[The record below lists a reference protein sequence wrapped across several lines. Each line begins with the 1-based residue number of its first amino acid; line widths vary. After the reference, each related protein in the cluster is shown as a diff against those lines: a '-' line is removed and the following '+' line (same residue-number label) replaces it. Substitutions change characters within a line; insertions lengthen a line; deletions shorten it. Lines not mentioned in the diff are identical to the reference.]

1 VPWPRRLLTCS
12 TGWLTG
18 TRELSK
24 KKQDRK
30 TDRKKK
36 SVKTRR
42 NKKRFVTKIDQFL
55 KSRSGERSSAENFT
69 SYQIT
74 TTLTTKKVLFIFD
87 TFLHEVMVLQV
98 HCLQVPP
105 ITTELLLLPPPKNQ
119 SKKPKSS
126 LQKPIMSFKQS
137 TKTHNKSITSIL
149 ASENLS

>member
-98 HCLQVPP
+98 HFLQVPP

-119 SKKPKSS
+119 SKKPKS

>member
-1 VPWPRRLLTCS
+1 M
-12 TGWLTG
+12 GG

-24 KKQDRK
+24 KKNKIEKQID
-30 TDRKKK
+30 KKK
-36 SVKTRR
+36 SVKSRR

-98 HCLQVPP
+98 HFLQVPP

-119 SKKPKSS
+119 SKKAKVVA
-126 LQKPIMSFKQS
+126 KPIMSFKQS